1 MYRHGVKI
9 KVLAAGI
16 GVTEQEYEELLQLF
30 VDTSRHELK
39 ILICALDRSDLAKA
53 TEVAHSIK
61 GAAMNLNLTALAE
74 LGGAVEYA
82 VKNRCFQDI
91 EKMTGEMVRHINKL
105 AELCDP
111 EPRQRRG

>member
-1 MYRHGVKI
+1 MNI

-16 GVTEQEYEELLQLF
+16 GVTEQEYKELLRLF
-30 VDTSRHELK
+30 VDTSGHELK
-39 ILICALDRSDLAKA
+39 MLICALDRSDLAKA

-91 EKMTGEMVRHINKL
+91 DKVTGDMLRHINKL
-105 AELCDP
+105 ADLCDP
-111 EPRQRRG
+111 EPQKRRG